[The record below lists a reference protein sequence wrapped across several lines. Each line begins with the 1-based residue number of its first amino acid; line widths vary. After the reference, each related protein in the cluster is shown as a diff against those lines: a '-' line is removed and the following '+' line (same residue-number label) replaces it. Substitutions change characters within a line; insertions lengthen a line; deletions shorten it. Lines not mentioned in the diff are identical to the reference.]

1 MRIVNFKKFIRS
13 VFILFTI
20 TLILS
25 LFISKST
32 LSHTEIK
39 YKTIYVSS
47 GDTLWSIAQNLQDT
61 TEYYKNKDIRY
72 IVYDLMEENSLS
84 SSSLYINQELK
95 IPIA

>member
-20 TLILS
+20 ILILS
-25 LFISKST
+25 LFITKST
-32 LSHTEIK
+32 LSHTEIQ

-61 TEYYKNKDIRY
+61 EYYQNKDIRDV
-72 IVYDLMEENSLS
+72 VYDLMEKNALS
-84 SSSLYINQELK
+84 SSSLYTNQELK
-95 IPIA
+95 IPTL